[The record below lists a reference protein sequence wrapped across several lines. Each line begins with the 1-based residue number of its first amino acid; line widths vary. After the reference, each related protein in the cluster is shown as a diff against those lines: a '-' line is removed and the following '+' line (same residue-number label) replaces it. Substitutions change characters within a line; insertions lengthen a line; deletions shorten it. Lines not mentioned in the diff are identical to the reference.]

1 MTLRLGPLE
10 AIAEREHV
18 TDIVVT
24 SDGRVWSDSGA
35 GLKQEVVE
43 SGLSSPEVM
52 RDFAVRLCAQL
63 GRRLDDSCP
72 IADASTAQGVRIHA
86 VIAPLVPQG
95 AALSIRLPDTRRTS
109 LEDLQA
115 CGFCPGP
122 WIDFLRGLMRA
133 HASILISGG
142 TGTGK
147 TTLLRVLL
155 GECDSDERI
164 VTVEE
169 IRELAI
175 PPKQHCESLVVREP
189 NIEGAGGVGLEDL
202 VKATVR
208 MRPDRIVLGECR
220 GEEIADL
227 LRAFNSGHKG
237 GMVTIHSDG
246 IERLPARLISL
257 GLLADMQ
264 PAATAFMAQGAF
276 DCLIHLS
283 RAGGLRHIEQMG
295 RFLCRGDGSLAGD
308 VVARWNGQSA
318 PRYSPTWDSW
328 RREVLGAGD
337 EQAPYGSG
345 TIQGKND
352 DDKTVVFPRVKNS
365 DSAQATRAGMDRL
378 GDGMQPL
385 TEARKRA
392 GKEDEWI

>member
-24 SDGRVWSDSGA
+24 SDGRVWSDSEA

-95 AALSIRLPDTRRTS
+95 AALSIRLPDARRTS

-122 WIDFLRGLMRA
+122 WIDFLRGLVRA

-147 TTLLRVLL
+147 TTLLRALL

-169 IRELAI
+169 LRELAI
-175 PPKQHCESLVVREP
+175 PPKLHCESLVVREP
-189 NIEGAGGVGLEDL
+189 NI
-202 VKATVR
+202 
-208 MRPDRIVLGECR
+208 
-220 GEEIADL
+220 EIADL

-283 RAGGLRHIEQMG
+283 RAGGLRYIEQMG
-295 RFLCRGDGSLAGD
+295 RFLCRGDGSLTGD

-352 DDKTVVFPRVKNS
+352 DDKTAVFPRVKNS

>member
-1 MTLRLGPLE
+1 M
-10 AIAEREHV
+10 H
-18 TDIVVT
+18 
-24 SDGRVWSDSGA
+24 
-35 GLKQEVVE
+35 
-43 SGLSSPEVM
+43 
-52 RDFAVRLCAQL
+52 
-63 GRRLDDSCP
+63 
-72 IADASTAQGVRIHA
+72 
-86 VIAPLVPQG
+86 
-95 AALSIRLPDTRRTS
+95 
-109 LEDLQA
+109 
-115 CGFCPGP
+115 
-122 WIDFLRGLMRA
+122 A

-147 TTLLRVLL
+147 TTLLRALL
-155 GECDSDERI
+155 GECDSNERI

-283 RAGGLRHIEQMG
+283 RAGGLRHIEQIG

-308 VVARWNGQSA
+308 VIAQWNGGSA
-318 PRYSPTWDSW
+318 PWHSPTWDSW
-328 RREVLGAGD
+328 RRKVLGTGD
-337 EQAPYGSG
+337 GRATHGSG
-345 TIQGKND
+345 TVEGKDD
-352 DDKTVVFPRVKNS
+352 DDKTAVFPRAETIRPLQ
-365 DSAQATRAGMDRL
+365 SASAGMTRP

-385 TEARKRA
+385 AETRERT
-392 GKEDEWI
+392 GKEDGWI